1 MSIFSKM
8 FGDPNEKVV
17 KQLEPLVDEINKFEP
32 TLQKLSDEELKFQT
46 PKLKKFLA
54 EGKTLDEILP
64 EAFATVREAAKRVLN
79 QRHFDVQLIGG
90 IVLHRGQIAEMRT
103 GEGKTLTATSPLYLN
118 ALEGKG
124 AHLVTVNDYLSRIHA
139 DWMGRIFDF
148 LGMTVGCIQH
158 ESSFKFDPNLKA
170 KEGDDVLD
178 VQNLT
183 PCSRQEAYNC
193 DILYGTNNEFG
204 FDYLRDNMVQNITDM
219 AQRDLHYA
227 IVDEVD
233 SILIDEARTPLIIS
247 APDMESTDKYYQFS
261 LLVKKLNAEED
272 YKIDEKLRAV
282 TLTEEGIAKVEK
294 LLGVG
299 NIYTDR
305 GIGDVHHIEQAL
317 KAWAL
322 FKKDKDY
329 VVKDDEIIIIDE
341 FTGRMMFGRRYS
353 DGLHQA
359 IEAKENVK
367 VQRESKT
374 LATVSFQNYFR
385 LYNKL
390 SGMTGT
396 AETEAEEFHSIYKL
410 EVVVIPTNKPMVRK
424 DLNDRIYKNETGKFQ
439 ALVREIKER
448 HEKGQPVLVGTVAI
462 EKNEL
467 LSEFLSREGIEHQV
481 LNAKHHEKE
490 AHIIAQAGKVGAVTV
505 ATNMAGRGVDI
516 ILGGYPFEEEEF
528 KKVVEAGGLCVIGT
542 ERHESRRI
550 DNQLRGRAG
559 RQGDPGLTQFYIS
572 LDDDLMRIFGSDRM
586 KSIMNTL
593 GVPDDMPIEN
603 RIISKSIESAQK
615 KVEGNN
621 FDTRKH
627 LVEYDDVMNKHR
639 EAVYKKRK
647 QILQGVDT
655 KEATI
660 SAVENEIDSLVTTYT
675 QDPDEKVWN
684 LDQIYDMAGTIFPV
698 NKEARKKLEELRAEA
713 GDKDQDQTA
722 QEMIGGYL
730 KKLAV
735 LAYNELEER
744 ANMLPN
750 PRPEVAVMRQIEQA
764 MFLRII
770 DNTWIEHLESM
781 QYLRTGIGLRG
792 YGQRDPLVEYKRE
805 AFRMFKELL
814 LSIDQQL
821 AFSIYKIGMVTPQE
835 IPTEQVPQNNLQ
847 FSAPSK
853 ESSMKSPMMADEG
866 LENRKADK
874 ILKDSTH
881 YNGEKV
887 GRNDAC
893 PCGSGKKFKNCHG
906 K

>member
-1 MSIFSKM
+1 MSIFSKI
-8 FGDPNEKVV
+8 FGDPNEKVIDSM
-17 KQLEPLVDEINKFEP
+17 QPIIEEINKFGTQLE
-32 TLQKLSDEELKFQT
+32 KLSDLELRNQT
-46 PKLKKFLA
+46 EKLKKTVS
-54 EGKTLDEILP
+54 EGSTLDEILP

-103 GEGKTLTATSPLYLN
+103 GEGKTLTATCPLYLN

-124 AHLVTVNDYLSRIHA
+124 AHLITVNDYLSRIHA
-139 DWMGRIFDF
+139 DWMGKIYDF
-148 LGMTVGCIQH
+148 LGMSVGCIQH
-158 ESSFKFDPNLKA
+158 ETAFKFDASKV
-170 KEGDDVLD
+170 KSQGDEMLD

-183 PCSRQEAYNC
+183 PCTRKEAYNC

-204 FDYLRDNMVQNITDM
+204 FDYLRDNMVQAVEDM

-247 APDMESTDKYYQFS
+247 APDMESTDKYYQFAQ
-261 LLVKKLNAEED
+261 LVKKLKEEED
-272 YKIDEKLRAV
+272 YKIDEKMRAV
-282 TLTEEGIAKVEK
+282 TLTEEGISKVEK
-294 LLGVG
+294 MLGVG

-305 GIGDVHHIEQAL
+305 GISEVHHIEQAL

-322 FKKDKDY
+322 FKKDNDY

-341 FTGRMMFGRRYS
+341 FTGRMMMGRRYS
-353 DGLHQA
+353 EGLHQA

-374 LATVSFQNYFR
+374 LATISFQNYFR
-385 LYNKL
+385 LYSKL

-396 AETEAEEFHSIYKL
+396 AATEAEEFSKIYSL
-410 EVVVIPTNKPMVRK
+410 EVVVIPTNKPMVRQ
-424 DLNDRIYKNETGKFQ
+424 DLNDRIYKNEEGKFQ

-467 LSEFLSREGIEHQV
+467 LAELLSREGIEHQV

-516 ILGGYPFEEEEF
+516 ILGGHPFQEEEF
-528 KKVVEAGGLCVIGT
+528 KKVVDAGGLCVIGT

-572 LDDDLMRIFGSDRM
+572 LDDDLMRIFGSGRM
-586 KSIMNTL
+586 KSVMNTL

-603 RIISKSIESAQK
+603 RIISKSIEQAQK
-615 KVEGNN
+615 KVESHN
-621 FDTRKH
+621 FDMRKH

-639 EAVYKKRK
+639 ETIYKKRRL
-647 QILQGVDT
+647 ILEGADT
-655 KEATI
+655 KDMAITAI
-660 SAVENEIDSLVTTYT
+660 GNEIDNLVLSYT
-675 QDPDEKVWN
+675 QDPEESTWN
-684 LDQIYDMAGTIFPV
+684 LEQIYDTATTIFPLP
-698 NKEARKKLEELRAEA
+698 KEARKKLEELRNEA
-713 GDKDQDQTA
+713 GDSIQDQNA
-722 QEMIGGYL
+722 QEMIAGYL
-730 KKLAV
+730 KKMAV
-735 LAYNELEER
+735 ISYNDLEER
-744 ANMLPN
+744 VNMLPN
-750 PRPEVAVMRQIEQA
+750 AKPEIPVMRQIEQS
-764 MFLRII
+764 MFIRII
-770 DNTWIEHLESM
+770 DTIWIDHLDSM
-781 QYLRTGIGLRG
+781 QHLRTGIGLRG

-814 LSIDQQL
+814 AMLDQQF
-821 AFSIYKIGMVTPQE
+821 AFSIFKIGIVNPKE
-835 IPTEQVPQNNLQ
+835 IPKEQNHNNLQ

-853 ESSMKSPMMADEG
+853 ESSMKSPMAADEG
-866 LENRKADK
+866 LETRKADK
-874 ILKDSTH
+874 IIKDSKH
-881 YNGEKV
+881 YNGDKV
-887 GRNDAC
+887 GRNDLC

>member
-1 MSIFSKM
+1 M